1 MLDSSEWPSI
11 ASAVCAG
18 ILLGGMYFGG
28 LWWTVARMPLVRQ
41 PLNLYF
47 GSLFVRLAIVLTAFY
62 GVLSYSGWPQWV
74 AALLGFVTARLLLIR
89 LIGRAP
95 AGNMPQR
102 EAV

>member
-1 MLDSSEWPSI
+1 MFDSSELPSI
-11 ASAVCAG
+11 AAAVCAG
-18 ILLGGMYFGG
+18 VLLGGLYFGG
-28 LWWTVARMPLVRQ
+28 LWWTVGRMPQVRR

-47 GSLFVRLAIVLTAFY
+47 GSLIVRLAIVLTAFY

-74 AALLGFVTARLLLIR
+74 AALLGFVAARVFLIR

-95 AGNMPQR
+95 AGELPQR